1 MADSYLTFAAD
12 YDWLFDDDVL
22 TGGGAINHPAAAR
35 LLQRTG
41 PGRTV
46 LDASCGTGINA
57 AVLAR
62 RGFDVWATDGSEAMI
77 TEAAVRFHREQLA
90 IPVRRSLW
98 ADLPRTLAERFDV
111 VFCVGNSLVHA
122 AGQDAMVEALT
133 GLSRMARPGGHVVID
148 SRNWEKLN
156 AERRI
161 VQVANRVLTR
171 HGRRCLSF
179 YAWEIPE
186 RLHDEHVAHIAF
198 VFEDGAWVETHEY
211 PISFRPY
218 TVAELRERLELAG
231 LREVDNDFDES
242 RDQYC
247 LIAEAVPA

>member
-1 MADSYLTFAAD
+1 MADSYVTFAAD

-77 TEAAVRFHREQLA
+77 EQAAARFRREQLA

-98 ADLPRTLAERFDV
+98 ADLPAHPRRTLRRR
-111 VFCVGNSLVHA
+111 
-122 AGQDAMVEALT
+122 AL
-133 GLSRMARPGGHVVID
+133 
-148 SRNWEKLN
+148 
-156 AERRI
+156 RR
-161 VQVANRVLTR
+161 
-171 HGRRCLSF
+171 
-179 YAWEIPE
+179 
-186 RLHDEHVAHIAF
+186 
-198 VFEDGAWVETHEY
+198 
-211 PISFRPY
+211 
-218 TVAELRERLELAG
+218 ELAG
-231 LREVDNDFDES
+231 PR
-242 RDQYC
+242 RGPGRHGGG
-247 LIAEAVPA
+247 AHRAAGGWPGPGGTW